1 MLWKVSTLFSVSTK
15 RVSLTKYELIWS
27 HPWFLQNNKFS
38 HLNFLM
44 PPTNDL
50 PPMNRHRPYCQMNLL
65 TGILHPCGN
74 ALGYRY
80 ASPNGDGRSHGTS
93 TTHSV
98 AHSPS
103 ATNPCRPTAC
113 TTHTTP
119 SSSPSPS
126 TVHWSLFTDHW
137 SLDLQSAS

>member
-1 MLWKVSTLFSVSTK
+1 MAKSSTRRVTIYINGKEVEAFVIFGFFVFS
-15 RVSLTKYELIWS
+15 
-27 HPWFLQNNKFS
+27 
-38 HLNFLM
+38 
-44 PPTNDL
+44 PPPKP
-50 PPMNRHRPYCQMNLL
+50 PPMNRHRPYRLMDPL
-65 TGILHPCGN
+65 TGICASRGN

-80 ASPNGDGRSHGTS
+80 ASPDGDGRSHGTS

-103 ATNPCRPTAC
+103 ATDPCRPTAC

-126 TVHWSLFTDHW
+126 TVH
-137 SLDLQSAS
+137 